1 MDLTD
6 EYYGDLDDK
15 PFGTLHHNEDSVDI
29 YSGLENSPKIDGHR
43 GKVNPLLS
51 PRTMESMDIYEDI
64 IREEQEEKEATYNE
78 LKQKCDEA
86 QKQVKELISQLQ
98 LLETK
103 NSSLNNENI
112 LLKKNICSV
121 IKTARMEIVRKDEE
135 ISRLSNRSGRGSYF
149 RRSQMESGPT
159 NTRHSLNNSN
169 SSVLESQGAR
179 QDNVVSEVNQH
190 KGRNSVSDPCAYPPT
205 TSTPA
210 TQPFEVLQ
218 RCPRTDLDSPLQCQ
232 NKSAAK
238 SDSKTLTVQ
247 PQQESGT
254 VHPNRTSH
262 TSTVADVS
270 NAPKMSDSALRV
282 PDTATDSQFSTLK
295 DNKNSSSKKAD
306 KLEKTQKCTSRDKEC
321 NSKDKNVSQKA
332 QRRVESKLGRT
343 EKELKKGNFVSSEN
357 RNQQPEVPVV
367 LKSSE
372 QSKSPSSQSHKA
384 SQSVSSQLSKNS
396 FKTAADVETQSQGH
410 MHHQNPDRTS
420 RETKHSGL
428 SSTTCTVV
436 DETSHS
442 QNHKGK
448 KRDASG
454 HERKE
459 EKSSSAERRS
469 RTERSRD
476 HEQKRPK
483 ESDRSKRDEGNSSSS
498 SSKERRSN
506 RSDSSKEYERRN
518 IRETGNKSEDKRS
531 KKQVDAC
538 GQDFTSSKWESQRKD
553 AYKEKSS
560 SRLDEP
566 SSKSRRSHGH
576 DKARK
581 MEDLKCPVRNGNSDK
596 SCFGDKGIDKD
607 RERKRGGHLDHR
619 VHKHRESK
627 NYLTKDDRK
636 KSPKKHNVVRKG
648 QDSKN
653 EQDKHLESESSSV
666 VAVSSS
672 PCKTAEDN
680 SPDKKL
686 SFMETLNLTLSPLKK
701 QKQSSDLK
709 EATSEDASPH
719 NSRLSD
725 AGEEF
730 FVIDELNNS
739 QNRVEEVDE
748 VPVPTTAGKKEDLT
762 SSCKES
768 GQVVDLSTAIVSEK
782 PSGEQTDMDVQ
793 EGNAME
799 SQEAVDKVLN
809 VSVKCSEEKKNK
821 ISDSNVLDK
830 DSLSKLTLTRESPN
844 RVCHNSPRDSPGII
858 DNSVVSNILPTK
870 TSEVVV
876 SDNIPDSIVEVYQQQ
891 DPIIAVSED
900 TSPMKIQR
908 SPQTKSQDLPP
919 ASNGICQDDVS
930 SSDKAQS
937 IPEINSSRISDSS
950 VNVEVSSSTVSADL
964 DEPRKV
970 ICDFEQ
976 VDTSKLD
983 CKGAGEANDNSKMI
997 ETPHS
1002 SENLK
1007 TSENSHQSPSWGE
1020 NNVTPNDS
1028 TTVREEAMSSSQ
1040 PGFSEPDSTEKEE
1053 QNTKSSNPVVFCPD
1067 EDSMMLTLRNIRVI
1081 PEALS
1086 PLTSPVRQVKKVQPQ
1101 RAEKQ
1106 PHVKSLNKDLSTVTT
1121 GCNKDKVKMDMN
1133 KENKSP
1139 DSSVTASSYKGTKDT
1154 LSASGTEEDELEDGE
1169 IVSESEEEG
1178 PLFIQTPPREKD
1190 KSTSGTDSSPKLSGV
1205 GKRVS
1210 QKKSCIP
1217 AKYSERSKSSKS
1229 SSSNDSPTSSKRRFK
1244 TVSPPLKAAVY
1255 TIDGFMDMIG
1265 SIRSELRKKY
1275 MKLQKNVTKTAFC
1288 CIVDMSQA
1296 SFIEFINAVDLDK
1309 LCCQGNDIKVRLN
1322 KIISSIMSKV
1332 TKNGI
1337 VNRIFEQRA
1346 GDLKQKLWTF
1356 VDGQFD
1362 FLFKELKTALKSGS
1376 EPSKDASL
1384 DNENATLKRKEIE
1397 SEVVEKE
1404 PFNTSGHLHRT
1415 KMSKVDM
1422 GSFVREAPPNNLP
1435 RRGLGS
1441 RGKNIKAVMNEEDQP
1456 AKLASATSHQLPPQS
1471 SERSVHE
1478 GTSGSETRISSY
1490 VRRLSHNGSIQ
1501 DKSDFE
1507 ILTEQQTTS
1516 LTFNL
1521 VSDSQMGE
1529 IFKCL
1534 LQGSDLLESN
1544 VPIGDNTS
1552 WPLSTPRKEG
1562 LPGES
1567 LIGIMT
1573 PNKTTPSKFLT
1584 SWPSISPYKFA
1595 SNSKMPVD
1603 PAILDESCLLEVPS
1617 NSEPCQLPLHSTVFS
1632 QKSYS
1637 ILAEDLA
1644 VSLTI
1649 PSPLK
1654 SDSHLSFLHPGT
1666 GQPLSA
1672 PNSVLSAHYSEDA
1685 LLDGEDATEQD
1696 IHLSLDTDNS
1706 SCGSSPSR
1714 TWEASDPPSFQ
1725 FQPNLQMQAVVME
1738 RSNDHFIVRIRRT
1751 SSGPIESNQN
1761 EGKVAPELAECPEP
1775 TPKPNLTLTHQDL
1788 GSTPGETSNKIPT
1801 KVNESCHIFDKAIEA
1816 QPSSQKSS
1824 SEGVCDDNA
1833 EPDSEACVIEESSTT
1848 ETETSEVVSGN
1859 IKNAIQSSSA
1869 PESESERVSRKRKE
1883 HRSATKAKRQK
1894 VEKSQDKHSKSKHKK
1909 RSKSSKEK
1917 HSKIAE
1923 PQVSPSSLSAKNVIR
1938 KKGEVVVTWTRDED
1952 RDILIELKMKGTS
1965 PKTFAALSKRLKKS
1979 SEQIEERF
1987 SQLMKLFKKKEKME
2001 N

>member
-1 MDLTD
+1 MTLSVFVT
-6 EYYGDLDDK
+6 
-15 PFGTLHHNEDSVDI
+15 GTLHHNEDSVDI

-78 LKQKCDEA
+78 LKLKFDEA

-98 LLETK
+98 LLQTK
-103 NSSLNNENI
+103 NTSLNSENI

-121 IKTARMEIVRKDEE
+121 IKTAKMEIVRKDEE
-135 ISRLSNRSGRGSYF
+135 ISRLSNRSSRGSYF
-149 RRSQMESGPT
+149 RRSQMESGPA
-159 NTRHSLNNSN
+159 NTRHSLNNST

-179 QDNVVSEVNQH
+179 QDNVMSEVNQH

-205 TSTPA
+205 TSTTA

-247 PQQESGT
+247 PQQESGP
-254 VHPNRTSH
+254 VHPNR

-270 NAPKMSDSALRV
+270 NAPKRSDSTLRV
-282 PDTATDSQFSTLK
+282 PDTTTDSQFSTLK
-295 DNKNSSSKKAD
+295 DNKNSSSKRAD
-306 KLEKTQKCTSRDKEC
+306 KLEKTQKLD
-321 NSKDKNVSQKA
+321 
-332 QRRVESKLGRT
+332 SKLGRT
-343 EKELKKGNFVSSEN
+343 EKELIKDNFVSSEN

-384 SQSVSSQLSKNS
+384 SPSVSSQLSKNS
-396 FKTAADVETQSQGH
+396 FKTAADVETRSQGH

-420 RETKHSGL
+420 KETKHSGL

-436 DETSHS
+436 DEESHS

-448 KRDASG
+448 KRVASS

-469 RTERSRD
+469 SRTEKSRD
-476 HEQKRPK
+476 HEQKRRK
-483 ESDRSKRDEGNSSSS
+483 ESDRSKRDEGNSSS

-518 IRETGNKSEDKRS
+518 IRETDNKSEDKRS

-538 GQDFTSSKWESQRKD
+538 GQDFTSPKWVSQRKD

-560 SRLDEP
+560 SKINEP
-566 SSKSRRSHGH
+566 SSKSKRAHSH

-581 MEDLKCPVRNGNSDK
+581 MEDLKCSVKNGNSDK
-596 SCFGDKGIDKD
+596 K
-607 RERKRGGHLDHR
+607 RKRGGHLDHR
-619 VHKHRESK
+619 VH
-627 NYLTKDDRK
+627 N
-636 KSPKKHNVVRKG
+636 
-648 QDSKN
+648 KN

-680 SPDKKL
+680 SPDRKL

-701 QKQSSDLK
+701 QKQSSDPK
-709 EATSEDASPH
+709 EASGATSEDASPH

-730 FVIDELNNS
+730 FVIDELKNS

-762 SSCKES
+762 SSCKKS

-793 EGNAME
+793 EENATE
-799 SQEAVDKVLN
+799 SQEAVDKVPA
-809 VSVKCSEEKKNK
+809 SVKY
-821 ISDSNVLDK
+821 
-830 DSLSKLTLTRESPN
+830 
-844 RVCHNSPRDSPGII
+844 
-858 DNSVVSNILPTK
+858 NSVVSNILPTK

-876 SDNIPDSIVEVYQQQ
+876 SDNIPDSIVEGYQQR

-919 ASNGICQDDVS
+919 ASNGICQDNVS

-937 IPEINSSRISDSS
+937 IPEINSSMISDSS
-950 VNVEVSSSTVSADL
+950 VNMEVSSSTVSADL
-964 DEPRKV
+964 DEPRK
-970 ICDFEQ
+970 
-976 VDTSKLD
+976 
-983 CKGAGEANDNSKMI
+983 
-997 ETPHS
+997 
-1002 SENLK
+1002 
-1007 TSENSHQSPSWGE
+1007 SPSWGE

-1028 TTVREEAMSSSQ
+1028 TTVRDETMSSSQ

-1067 EDSMMLTLRNIRVI
+1067 EDSMMLTLRNIRVM
-1081 PEALS
+1081 PEPLS

-1139 DSSVTASSYKGTKDT
+1139 DSSVTASSYKGTKDA

-1190 KSTSGTDSSPKLSGV
+1190 KSTSGTDSSPKLSSV

-1210 QKKSCIP
+1210 QKKPCIP
-1217 AKYSERSKSSKS
+1217 VKYSERSKSAES

-1255 TIDGFMDMIG
+1255 TIDGFMGMLG
-1265 SIRSELRKKY
+1265 SIRAELRKKY

-1337 VNRIFEQRA
+1337 VNRIFEQKA

-1384 DNENATLKRKEIE
+1384 DNKNATLKRKEIE

-1415 KMSKVDM
+1415 KMSKVDT

-1441 RGKNIKAVMNEEDQP
+1441 RGKNIKAVMNEDDQP
-1456 AKLASATSHQLPPQS
+1456 ANLASATSHQLLPLS
-1471 SERSVHE
+1471 SERPVHE

-1490 VRRLSHNGSIQ
+1490 VRCLSHNGSIQ
-1501 DKSDFE
+1501 DKSDFQ

-1534 LQGSDLLESN
+1534 LQGSDLLESS

-1562 LPGES
+1562 RPGES

-1595 SNSKMPVD
+1595 SNSKMLVD
-1603 PAILDESCLLEVPS
+1603 PAILDESCLLEIPS
-1617 NSEPCQLPLHSTVFS
+1617 NSEPCQLSLHSTVIP

-1672 PNSVLSAHYSEDA
+1672 PNSGLSAHYSEDA

-1714 TWEASDPPSFQ
+1714 TWEGSDPPCFQ

-1761 EGKVAPELAECPEP
+1761 EGKAAPELAECPE
-1775 TPKPNLTLTHQDL
+1775 TILKPNLTLTHQDL
-1788 GSTPGETSNKIPT
+1788 GSAPGETSNKIPT
-1801 KVNESCHIFDKAIEA
+1801 KVND
-1816 QPSSQKSS
+1816 
-1824 SEGVCDDNA
+1824 
-1833 EPDSEACVIEESSTT
+1833 
-1848 ETETSEVVSGN
+1848 
-1859 IKNAIQSSSA
+1859 SSA

-1894 VEKSQDKHSKSKHKK
+1894 VEKSQDKHSKSRHKK

-1917 HSKIAE
+1917 DSKIAV
-1923 PQVSPSSLSAKNVIR
+1923 PQVSPSNLSAKNVIR
-1938 KKGEVVVTWTRDED
+1938 KKGEIVVTWTRDED
-1952 RDILIELKMKGTS
+1952 RNILIELKMKGTS
-1965 PKTFAALSKRLKKS
+1965 PKTFASLSKRLKKS
-1979 SEQIEERF
+1979 TEQIEERF

>member
-6 EYYGDLDDK
+6 ELYGNLDVE
-15 PFGTLHHNEDSVDI
+15 PFGSLHHSEDSVDI
-29 YSGLENSPKIDGHR
+29 YSGLDNSPKIDGHR

-78 LKQKCDEA
+78 LKQKFDEA

-98 LLETK
+98 LLQTK
-103 NSSLNNENI
+103 NSSLNSENI
-112 LLKKNICSV
+112 RLKKNICAV
-121 IKTARMEIVRKDEE
+121 LKTAKMEIVRKDEE
-135 ISRLSNRSGRGSYF
+135 ISRLSNGSGRGSYF
-149 RRSQMESGPT
+149 RRSQMEIGPA
-159 NTRHSLNNSN
+159 NTRHTLNNST

-179 QDNVVSEVNQH
+179 QDNVMSEVNQH

-205 TSTPA
+205 TSTTA

-232 NKSAAK
+232 NKSTAK

-247 PQQESGT
+247 PQQESGP
-254 VHPNRTSH
+254 VHPNRTS
-262 TSTVADVS
+262 TMADVS
-270 NAPKMSDSALRV
+270 NAPKTSDSTLKV
-282 PDTATDSQFSTLK
+282 PDATTDSQFSNLK
-295 DNKNSSSKKAD
+295 DNKKSSSKQAD
-306 KLEKTQKCTSRDKEC
+306 KLEITQKCRSRDKEC
-321 NSKDKNVSQKA
+321 SSKDTSVSQKA
-332 QRRVESKLGRT
+332 PRRVDSKLEET
-343 EKELKKGNFVSSEN
+343 EKELMKDNFVSSEN
-357 RNQQPEVPVV
+357 RNQQPEVPDV

-384 SQSVSSQLSKNS
+384 SPSVSSQLSRNS
-396 FKTAADVETQSQGH
+396 LKTAAEVETQSQSS
-410 MHHQNPDRTS
+410 MHHQNPDRSS
-420 RETKHSGL
+420 RETKHS
-428 SSTTCTVV
+428 SSTTCIVV
-436 DETSHS
+436 DEASHS
-442 QNHKGK
+442 RNHKGK

-454 HERKE
+454 HEKKE
-459 EKSSSAERRS
+459 EKSSSAERRSS

-483 ESDRSKRDEGNSSSS
+483 ESDRSKRNEGNSSSS

-518 IRETGNKSEDKRS
+518 IRETGNKSEDKKS
-531 KKQVDAC
+531 KKQIDAC
-538 GQDFTSSKWESQRKD
+538 GQDFISLKWDSQQKD
-553 AYKEKSS
+553 AHKEKSS
-560 SRLDEP
+560 SRINEP
-566 SSKSRRSHGH
+566 SSKSKRSHGY

-581 MEDLKCPVRNGNSDK
+581 MEDLKCPVKNGNSEK

-627 NYLTKDDRK
+627 NYLSKYDKK
-636 KSPKKHNVVRKG
+636 KSPKKHNVVGKG

-672 PCKTAEDN
+672 PCKAAEDN
-680 SPDKKL
+680 SADKKL

-719 NSRLSD
+719 NSILSD

-730 FVIDELNNS
+730 FVIDELKNS
-739 QNRVEEVDE
+739 QNIVEEVDE
-748 VPVPTTAGKKEDLT
+748 VPVPTTADLI
-762 SSCKES
+762 SSSKES

-793 EGNAME
+793 EENAME
-799 SQEAVDKVLN
+799 SQEAVNKVSA
-809 VSVKCSEEKKNK
+809 SVKCSEEKKNK
-821 ISDSNVLDK
+821 ISGSNVLDK
-830 DSLSKLTLTRESPN
+830 DSLSKLTLTGVSLN
-844 RVCHNSPRDSPGII
+844 RVCHNSTKDSPGII
-858 DNSVVSNILPTK
+858 DNSVLFSNILPTE
-870 TSEVVV
+870 TSEVEV
-876 SDNIPDSIVEVYQQQ
+876 SDDIPDSIVEGHQQK
-891 DPIIAVSED
+891 DPIIDVSED
-900 TSPMKIQR
+900 TSPLKIQR
-908 SPQTKSQDLPP
+908 SPQTKSHDLPP

-930 SSDKAQS
+930 SSDKTQS

-976 VDTSKLD
+976 VDTSELD
-983 CKGAGEANDNSKMI
+983 CKGTVEAIDPSEII
-997 ETPHS
+997 ETPHT

-1007 TSENSHQSPSWGE
+1007 TSEKSHQSPSWGE
-1020 NNVTPNDS
+1020 NSVAPKDS
-1028 TTVREEAMSSSQ
+1028 TAVREDAMSSSQ
-1040 PGFSEPDSTEKEE
+1040 PDFSEPDSTEKED

-1081 PEALS
+1081 PEPLS
-1086 PLTSPVRQVKKVQPQ
+1086 PLTSPVRQVKKVQPPSS
-1101 RAEKQ
+1101 EKQ
-1106 PHVKSLNKDLSTVTT
+1106 PHVKCLNKDLSTVTT

-1139 DSSVTASSYKGTKDT
+1139 DSSVTASSYKGTKDAP
-1154 LSASGTEEDELEDGE
+1154 SASGTEEDELEDGE

-1190 KSTSGTDSSPKLSGV
+1190 KSTSGTDSSPKLSAV
-1205 GKRVS
+1205 GKRMS

-1217 AKYSERSKSSKS
+1217 AKHSERSKSSKS
-1229 SSSNDSPTSSKRRFK
+1229 SSNDSPTSGKRRFK

-1265 SIRSELRKKY
+1265 SIRAELRKKY

-1309 LCCQGNDIKVRLN
+1309 LSCQGNDIKVRLN
-1322 KIISSIMSKV
+1322 NIISSIMSKV

-1362 FLFKELKTALKSGS
+1362 FLFKELKTALKNGS
-1376 EPSKDASL
+1376 EPSKDASV
-1384 DNENATLKRKEIE
+1384 DNKNATLKRKEIE
-1397 SEVVEKE
+1397 SVVAEKE
-1404 PFNTSGHLHRT
+1404 PLNTTGHLHRT
-1415 KMSKVDM
+1415 NMSKVDM
-1422 GSFVREAPPNNLP
+1422 GSIVREAPPDNLP

-1441 RGKNIKAVMNEEDQP
+1441 RGKNIKAVMNEDDQP
-1456 AKLASATSHQLPPQS
+1456 AKLASATSDLLPPPT

-1478 GTSGSETRISSY
+1478 GISGSETRISSY

-1534 LQGSDLLESN
+1534 LQGSDLLESS
-1544 VPIGDNTS
+1544 VPISENTS

-1573 PNKTTPSKFLT
+1573 PNKATPSKFLT

-1595 SNSKMPVD
+1595 SNSKMLVN

-1617 NSEPCQLPLHSTVFS
+1617 SSEPCQLPLHSTVFS

-1714 TWEASDPPSFQ
+1714 TWEGSDPPCFQ

-1751 SSGPIESNQN
+1751 SSGPIEGNQN
-1761 EGKVAPELAECPEP
+1761 EGQAAPELAECPEP
-1775 TPKPNLTLTHQDL
+1775 TLKPNLTLTDPAL
-1788 GSTPGETSNKIPT
+1788 GPAPEETSNKIST
-1801 KVNESCHIFDKAIEA
+1801 KVNESCHISEKAIEA
-1816 QPSSQKSS
+1816 QPSS
-1824 SEGVCDDNA
+1824 EGVCDDSP
-1833 EPDSEACVIEESSTT
+1833 EPDTEACVNGESSTT
-1848 ETETSEVVSGN
+1848 ETETSEVVSGKV
-1859 IKNAIQSSSA
+1859 KNTIQGSSA
-1869 PESESERVSRKRKE
+1869 PEAESERVSRKRKK

-1894 VEKSQDKHSKSKHKK
+1894 VEKSQDKHSKSRHKK
-1909 RSKSSKEK
+1909 RTKSSKEK
-1917 HSKIAE
+1917 DSKIAV

-1979 SEQIEERF
+1979 TEQIEERF